1 VSWEYPDYLH
11 PGNTVS
17 NLLVQVYDATR
28 KDEAAYLGFNERGA
42 WIRDKVDLHIYVWNF
57 KTLKLTLLASRLS
70 NVPKDVIASLH
81 NADPMMLARI
91 VAAHE

>member
-1 VSWEYPDYLH
+1 
-11 PGNTVS
+11 
-17 NLLVQVYDATR
+17 
-28 KDEAAYLGFNERGA
+28 
-42 WIRDKVDLHIYVWNF
+42 
-57 KTLKLTLLASRLS
+57 LKLTLLASRLS